1 MLQEVR
7 ANTLK
12 LNAKIGSLSKEREEI
27 KKNQT
32 EILELK
38 STITKMLKLTG
49 WAQK

>member
-12 LNAKIGSLSKEREEI
+12 LNEKIGSLSKQREDI
-27 KKNQT
+27 KVNQI

-38 STITKMLKLTG
+38 STITKMLKL
-49 WAQK
+49 K

>member
-12 LNAKIGSLSKEREEI
+12 LKAKIGSLSKEREEI